1 MPQSLLTSVPLLSNM
16 LVSRLMLYFYL
27 CAGLLVAT
35 MLDGIW
41 HRDEAAPNQLQF
53 EGMPRAR
60 PRWSALLSIGAVV
73 VALAFLFPRTPFP
86 STRATVPAF
95 FDSGAVR
102 RVPEG
107 SVALVA
113 PFARDTNTSE
123 PMLWQAVAGMRY
135 RMPEGYATGPDDNG
149 KFSFLP
155 IPTPLSQRM
164 EAIQKSERPD
174 ALTEKVRAELL
185 AELRRDRV
193 QTVIVG
199 PFSEHDRMVDF
210 FTRLLGRPPETLDG
224 VDVWWKVH
232 PTNPA
237 RVSNSSPARST

>member
-1 MPQSLLTSVPLLSNM
+1 M

-41 HRDEAAPNQLQF
+41 HQPQPAPDQLQLD
-53 EGMPRAR
+53 GMPRAR

-73 VALAFLFPRTPFP
+73 VSLGFLFPRTPFP
-86 STRATVPAF
+86 STDAQVPTF
-95 FDSGAVR
+95 FDSAALR
-102 RVPEG
+102 RVPDR

-135 RMPEGYATGPDDNG
+135 RMPEGYATGPDANG

-155 IPTPLSQRM
+155 IPTPLSERM
-164 EAIQKSERPD
+164 ELIQRGEPPKP
-174 ALTEKVRAELL
+174 LTAKTRAQLL

-193 QTVIVG
+193 ETVIVG
-199 PFSEHDRMVDF
+199 PFSEHDRMVEF
-210 FTRLLGRPPETLDG
+210 FTRLLRRPPDTVAG
-224 VDVWWKVH
+224 VDVWWNVDRA
-232 PTNPA
+232 TN
-237 RVSNSSPARST
+237 S